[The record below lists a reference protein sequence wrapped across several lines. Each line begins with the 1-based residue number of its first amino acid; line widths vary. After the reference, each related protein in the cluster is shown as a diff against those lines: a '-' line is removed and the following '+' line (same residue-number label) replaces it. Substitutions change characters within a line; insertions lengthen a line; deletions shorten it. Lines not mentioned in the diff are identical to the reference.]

1 MSSNKHGRSPS
12 RSRSNSRK
20 RGNPSPSRDSPHPPP
35 PIRTRPPP
43 PDSEIITQLLGSF
56 SKIDFISDDSLYS
69 FILQGKMPI
78 ESPAACVSGVEVS
91 SFCVKI
97 TFVNKGGPNEYVHT
111 TTKGGEDTE
120 KKAIDVR
127 EIDKEAVIQRELYD
141 SFSAPFVPRVFAS
154 SIFRSKE
161 FTELFES
168 LLTSQRV
175 VFDKNA
181 RLLVETILK
190 EHVKK
195 HPMWDVNIFLMEYM
209 DKPYATLYNRSFES
223 IPDRSPFTPT
233 KNQNEYQHM
242 AANLVCVAGVGFIL
256 YDAHNKNG
264 LCDTRQQKVVLL
276 DFGDAFD
283 VRDQGDKEKLKN
295 IFIKFVNE
303 YKYSIPYLCKFF
315 NVPYQHDQ
323 HDQHDQSLLLKA
335 FVDNLTFT
343 DFRTKVPNI
352 TDIHHTLMMVAFVD
366 FMIHFTI
373 GVWLIRCRYVMES
386 IYKRDGFV
394 DFLTFLTTFT
404 PVLSSRVYNT
414 ELTKVAGFITGIT
427 GNDNPVPR
435 KQPKSCSIMGGKR
448 KNKSKRKTKKYRRIM

>member
-1 MSSNKHGRSPS
+1 M
-12 RSRSNSRK
+12 SRK
-20 RGNPSPSRDSPHPPP
+20 RGNSSPTPPPRSPSPSPSPASLTHSRKRAKPTAPTPSRKRAKLPPS
-35 PIRTRPPP
+35 
-43 PDSEIITQLLGSF
+43 DFEIIRNLLGSV
-56 SKIDFISDDSLYS
+56 STIDFISDDSLYS
-69 FILQGKMPI
+69 FILHVTI
-78 ESPAACVSGVEVS
+78 RSPVCVSGVEVS
-91 SFCVKI
+91 SFCMKI
-97 TFVNKGGPNEYVHT
+97 TFVNEGRPNEYEHT
-111 TTKGGEDTE
+111 TTKGGDIYKKTID
-120 KKAIDVR
+120 KKAID
-127 EIDKEAVIQRELYD
+127 KEVDIQRELYD
-141 SFSAPFVPRVFAS
+141 SFSSPFVPRVFAA
-154 SIFRSKE
+154 SIFLKDE
-161 FTELFES
+161 FIQLFDS
-168 LLTSQRV
+168 LLQLAV

-181 RLLVETILK
+181 RQHVSSIIK
-190 EHVKK
+190 HVNEH
-195 HPMWDVNIFLMEYM
+195 PTWDVHIFLMEYM
-209 DKPYATLYNRSFES
+209 DKSYDTLYNRSFES

-242 AANLVCVAGVGFIL
+242 AANLVCVASVGFIL

-315 NVPYQHDQ
+315 NVPYQ

-448 KNKSKRKTKKYRRIM
+448 KNKSKRKTKKYRRIL